1 MASVQHK
8 REGIQYESK
17 ICSLVHQ
24 QAPYFHWLDCTVY
37 LCREK
42 KHTAVGEPRVV
53 KVLQKNVA
61 RNRQVKQLNHTSYW
75 NPTLILH
82 LKAVQPIIELNILT
96 VASDYSRQDQSV
108 SPFLEKHNFN
118 ICAIARKEGLFQV
131 LNLLIML
138 QKGFTP
144 LFLCASRIFWPLQP
158 KCWHFTDI
166 PLLLTIPHV
175 EYTKNLKNDGLL
187 DTSGAHTTTP
197 FVEHSIPPMEFHFT
211 TLTSLRDYY
220 RLCSCKPQ

>member
-96 VASDYSRQDQSV
+96 VASDYSRQDQSI
-108 SPFLEKHNFN
+108 SPFLEKNNFN

-144 LFLCASRIFWPLQP
+144 LFLCASRIF
-158 KCWHFTDI
+158 
-166 PLLLTIPHV
+166 
-175 EYTKNLKNDGLL
+175 
-187 DTSGAHTTTP
+187 
-197 FVEHSIPPMEFHFT
+197 
-211 TLTSLRDYY
+211 
-220 RLCSCKPQ
+220 